1 MTTDRRPWTTLRIA
15 LIALAAVALLAAAI
29 TVMHIA
35 RTAAADGIRAQ
46 SFTVG
51 GCVTLPASGVAR
63 AAVCSEDPS
72 YTVGAV
78 TAAGVS
84 CPSAAYQRAEADDA
98 HTLCLVPN
106 LVAEHCYLLSM
117 PIGTL
122 ARSTCAAET
131 ESGDGV
137 LVQVTERLEVADG
150 DACRTGGGDHAW
162 PYPTPARTYCTRT
175 LL

>member
-1 MTTDRRPWTTLRIA
+1 M
-15 LIALAAVALLAAAI
+15 
-29 TVMHIA
+29 
-35 RTAAADGIRAQ
+35 
-46 SFTVG
+46 
-51 GCVTLPASGVAR
+51 
-63 AAVCSEDPS
+63 
-72 YTVGAV
+72 
-78 TAAGVS
+78 
-84 CPSAAYQRAEADDA
+84 
-98 HTLCLVPN
+98 PN

-150 DACRTGGGDHAW
+150 DACRAGAGDHAW